1 MCKPAFPFT
10 FSGTRSSPPRGLA
23 PACGGV
29 VLSGGCVNHSGFE
42 AFLAIELDVL
52 SKTPNMSRASRIH
65 EDHLLAGLVRL
76 WAYAFREKRADL
88 HQDEVRGCFAT
99 EESVLPVLVT
109 FGFLDQEKGHCFRV
123 RGAEKYLR
131 ISAARSAGGKASAGN
146 LKRGTQPGT
155 SRGSAEVQPESPPN
169 ETLTPVSDPRLPP
182 GSIPAPPNTEHR
194 TPNTSK
200 EEEPPPRP
208 VERGPLVYHPPDT
221 PPGSGWKPEDFFRWF
236 QVCRQTA
243 GFVGEKWPRLNLSHW
258 WAEVLGTPGMSVQRL
273 CEGVAAFGQS
283 EHWRGRGLP
292 FGAFAAQWRDFVP
305 ALRGAP

>member
-194 TPNTSK
+194 TPVK
-200 EEEPPPRP
+200 
-208 VERGPLVYHPPDT
+208 
-221 PPGSGWKPEDFFRWF
+221 K
-236 QVCRQTA
+236 
-243 GFVGEKWPRLNLSHW
+243 KNL
-258 WAEVLGTPGMSVQRL
+258 L
-273 CEGVAAFGQS
+273 
-283 EHWRGRGLP
+283 RGLSSAVRWCTTRP
-292 FGAFAAQWRDFVP
+292 TRRRAQGGSLKTSSGGFRCADRRP
-305 ALRGAP
+305 ASSARSGLG